1 LARNRVE
8 PAAIP
13 ARPNEA
19 DPADAETEALARRQ
33 VWFEEPEEAFSDVS
47 RFAAY
52 AFARATHED
61 MKIFRLYLSDNDLR
75 EALDAAPPGIIG
87 PRSWGYWNSK
97 LGRYPPPPMPTRS
110 FG

>member
-8 PAAIP
+8 PPAIP

-19 DPADAETEALARRQ
+19 DPADAEMEALARRL
-33 VWFEEPEEAFSDVS
+33 EEPEEAFSDVS

-52 AFARATHED
+52 AFARAAHED
-61 MKIFRLYLSDNDLR
+61 MKIFRPYLSDNDLR

-87 PRSWGYWNSK
+87 PRSWAYWNSK